1 MNKAQ
6 EFIRIKR
13 RKRRLKRLSMLA
25 IILVT
30 AIIFFI
36 YKSPIFNVNK
46 IIFTGVEAVNE
57 DELQNSLK
65 DYIGKNIFILNKK
78 EIREKILENPYI
90 KEVEVNKKGIN
101 TLEILI
107 EEGKVVYYIE
117 QEGGYK
123 AITNDG
129 FYVEKLETLE
139 VKDMVKVVG
148 VKDNGK
154 NIGEKIIDD
163 ENIINILNEFN
174 PILKSEHS
182 EFRVEKLDLTDVLNI
197 KGYINEIEILFGDY
211 EDLLGKMNK
220 VLNILE
226 QSKMKK
232 GYIDVSFNGPAVIKV
247 EA

>member
-154 NIGEKIIDD
+154 NIGEKIVDD
-163 ENIINILNEFN
+163 ENIIKILNEFN

-197 KGYINEIEILFGDY
+197 KGYINEVEILFGDY

>member
-78 EIREKILENPYI
+78 GIREKILENPYI

-154 NIGEKIIDD
+154 NIGEKIVDD
-163 ENIINILNEFN
+163 ENIIKILNEFN

-182 EFRVEKLDLTDVLNI
+182 EFRVEKLDLTDVLNL

>member
-163 ENIINILNEFN
+163 ENVINILNEFN